1 MSTTDAIGSSTA
13 AAGTSS
19 TTQKTDNSTLGK
31 DDFLKLMVASLQN
44 MDPLSQSGSDPA
56 QSMAQMTQF
65 SILEQ
70 LTNLAVTAEQL
81 RSTAQQ
87 EESLALVGKTVS
99 WLGDDG
105 EPRSGVVEKAELD
118 KGKVTLIVG
127 DSEVDPADVMEVR

>member
-87 EESLALVGKTVS
+87 SESLALVGKTVS

-105 EPRSGVVEKAELD
+105 QQLSGVVEKAELD

-127 DSEVDPADVMEVR
+127 DAEVDPADVMEVR